1 MLLTGHLAP
10 GRPAV
15 LALMRRRRRQ
25 RRWSGGSPHLLSS
38 QSLCIRRETPKETP
52 TDVRH
57 QTQSH
62 TTTRT
67 PRHPPPRPKPH
78 SFGRAVC
85 GLRFDNPE
93 RIIADLSIGTLR
105 LCGLFYCLGAVYFV
119 IKLPHEGTCPTGGP
133 RLVVPIPIGR
143 TASQTSGG
151 PSGAVAQRRE
161 YGWPREK

>member
-1 MLLTGHLAP
+1 MVLNINTPFVHVYVTRFARLQSLTLTRKLCSSGHLAP

-105 LCGLFYCLGAVYFV
+105 LCGLFDCLGAV
-119 IKLPHEGTCPTGGP
+119 
-133 RLVVPIPIGR
+133 
-143 TASQTSGG
+143 
-151 PSGAVAQRRE
+151 
-161 YGWPREK
+161 

>member
-1 MLLTGHLAP
+1 MVLNINTPFVHVYVTRFARLQSLTLTRKLCSSGHLAP

-78 SFGRAVC
+78 S
-85 GLRFDNPE
+85 LE
-93 RIIADLSIGTLR
+93 
-105 LCGLFYCLGAVYFV
+105 GLFAGFV
-119 IKLPHEGTCPTGGP
+119 LIILSGLLRIC
-133 RLVVPIPIGR
+133 RLVPLDYVDYL
-143 TASQTSGG
+143 T
-151 PSGAVAQRRE
+151 V
-161 YGWPREK
+161 